1 VVSGCSGSVE
11 TYARTIGVPHRAEV
25 GIIRCVARTHTAKAL
40 ANPDQPHS
48 ALVRELER
56 YIEAH
61 NADVT
66 DVNVLSAT
74 DTGQADKSHKPVRHW
89 YHVTYEA

>member
-1 VVSGCSGSVE
+1 MRRTLLHRVRNEGAVTALAARSSAILGC
-11 TYARTIGVPHRAEV
+11 VPQ
-25 GIIRCVARTHTAKAL
+25 THTTKAL
-40 ANPDQPHS
+40 ANPAQPHK
-48 ALVRELER
+48 ALINELER
-56 YIEAH
+56 YIESH
-61 NADVT
+61 HPDRT

>member
-1 VVSGCSGSVE
+1 VVYRCSASTEHPAAVL
-11 TYARTIGVPHRAEV
+11 
-25 GIIRCVARTHTAKAL
+25 GIIPGVTRTRTAKAL

-61 NADVT
+61 NPDAT

-74 DTGQADKSHKPVRHW
+74 DSGQADKSHKPVRHW
-89 YHVTYEA
+89 YHVTYEAQE